1 MNELTEPTRIR
12 QGNYEVIYL
21 SIRTEPG
28 VGVRSR
34 QRLPTV
40 RGRWM
45 AAALLFV
52 TACAAL
58 PPTLT
63 LPELTVT
70 QPAFQKTLEA
80 FTGAPIS
87 GGNHVDILLNGDE
100 TFPVLLKDLRAA
112 KKTITFEAFIFRKSK
127 IGDEIIAVFEQRCR
141 AGVRAAILLD
151 AHGSENLPADYV
163 ERLRRAGC
171 EVVPDF
177 RPLRPWNLERSNKR
191 NHRRIV
197 VIDGRIGFT
206 GGYGI
211 DETWNGDGRTKGRW
225 RETNVK
231 LEGPVVQQ
239 LQEAFIEHWKEATG
253 ALLGTDDYL
262 AYPAVGTQD
271 GPVQAQVIRSSP
283 RRDNYALYEVFLQA
297 ISSAQRSILI
307 STPYLL
313 PGKQMS
319 AALASAVQRGVTVTA
334 LVPSVIRETWVEY
347 MVQQSQREEFGPLLD
362 AGIQIYEYFPALL
375 HTKAMVIDGV
385 WSTIGS
391 MNIDNRSM
399 ALNDELNVIFYN
411 EQVARRLEEI
421 LKEDLSHS
429 HKITRE
435 QLETRGWSGR
445 LLGLMMSPLT
455 DQF

>member
-1 MNELTEPTRIR
+1 
-12 QGNYEVIYL
+12 
-21 SIRTEPG
+21 
-28 VGVRSR
+28 
-34 QRLPTV
+34 
-40 RGRWM
+40 M
-45 AAALLFV
+45 AAAILFWA
-52 TACAAL
+52 ACAPL
-58 PPTLT
+58 PPTLI
-63 LPELTVT
+63 LPELAVT
-70 QPAFQKTLEA
+70 QPAFEKTLEA

-87 GGNHVDILLNGDE
+87 GANKVDILLNGDE
-100 TFPVLLKDLRAA
+100 TFPVLLDELRAA
-112 KKTITFEAFIFRKSK
+112 MKTITFEAFIFRKSK
-127 IGDEIIAVFEQRCR
+127 IGDEIIAVFEDRCR

-151 AHGSENLPADYV
+151 AHGSDNLPPDYV
-163 ERLRRAGC
+163 ERLTKAGC
-171 EVVPDF
+171 RVVPDF

-197 VIDGRIGFT
+197 VIDGRIGIT

-253 ALLGTDDYL
+253 VLLGADDYL
-262 AYPAVGTQD
+262 AYPAVGTED
-271 GPVQAQVIRSSP
+271 GPVHAQVIRSSP
-283 RRDNYALYEVFLQA
+283 SRDNYALYEVFLQA

-319 AALASAVQRGVTVTA
+319 AALAAAVQRGVTVTA

-347 MVQQSQREEFGPLLD
+347 TVQQSQREEFGPLLD

-411 EQVARRLEEI
+411 EQVARRLEEM

-429 HKITRE
+429 QKLTRE
-435 QLETRGWSGR
+435 QLETRGWFGR